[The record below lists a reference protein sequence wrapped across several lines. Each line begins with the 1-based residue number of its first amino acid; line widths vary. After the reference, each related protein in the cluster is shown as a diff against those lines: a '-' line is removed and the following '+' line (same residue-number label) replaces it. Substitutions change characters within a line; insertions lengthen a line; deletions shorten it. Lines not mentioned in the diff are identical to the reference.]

1 MQINLLTAAWYG
13 NKSLTLKFP
22 ENWDVILIEQKNHS
36 SLTDFDIKK
45 NIKNPIGTS
54 QLSELVKEKK
64 QVAILIDDIQRPTPT
79 EKVIPFVL
87 DELKKGGIKQ
97 DKIIIVMA
105 VACHRP
111 ATKEDFIKKLGAETV
126 KSVKTLSHDCT
137 KDLTCLGN
145 TAKGTPI
152 YVNKFVNDCDFKVSI
167 GGVYPHESAGFGG
180 GVKIV
185 HPGICGIDTVKY
197 LHSQLKGASR
207 GSTINNEFRKD
218 MVEVAEKVGLDFTVN
233 VLVNQNREISHL
245 YAGHRFLA
253 HKEAVAIAK
262 QCYGVTPIEDADI
275 VIANIYPFDTSL
287 HFVFKGLW
295 PLSYSKN
302 GSSKVVIASCPEG
315 LGYHALSL
323 KSLPG
328 WAGFLRRMK
337 GLSRHDIY
345 SFIARL
351 KNNKS
356 AFLLY
361 SPYVKKRQLK
371 KIYPGAKLFNTWE
384 SLIQQLESRHKKS
397 HIKVAVYP
405 SSSLQFPL
413 VSE

>member
-1 MQINLLTAAWYG
+1 MQINLLTAAWYS
-13 NKSLTLKFP
+13 NKPLTLKFP
-22 ENWDVILIEQKNHS
+22 ENWDVILIGQKKHS
-36 SLTDFDIKK
+36 PLTDFDIKK
-45 NIKNPIGTS
+45 KIRNPIGTS
-54 QLSELVKEKK
+54 QLSELVKGKK

-87 DELKKGGIKQ
+87 DELRKGGIKQ
-97 DKIIIVMA
+97 DEITIVMA

-111 ATKEDFIKKLGAETV
+111 ATKEDFIKKLGMETV
-126 KSVKTLSHDCT
+126 KTFKTLSHDCT
-137 KDLTCLGN
+137 KDLTYLGN

-152 YVNKFVNDCDFKVSI
+152 YVNKFVKDCDFKVSI

-180 GVKIV
+180 GAKIV

-207 GSTINNEFRKD
+207 GSTINNEFREE
-218 MVEVAEKVGLDFTVN
+218 MNEIAEKVGLDFTVN

-245 YAGHRFLA
+245 FAGHRFLA
-253 HKEAVAIAK
+253 HKEAVETAK

-295 PLSYSKN
+295 PLSYGKN
-302 GSSKVVIASCPEG
+302 ESSKVVIASCPEG

-323 KSLPG
+323 KSLSG
-328 WAGFLRRMK
+328 WAGFHRRMK
-337 GLSRHDIY
+337 ALSRHDIY

-351 KNNKS
+351 KNKKT
-356 AFLLY
+356 AFLLF

-371 KIYPGAKLFNTWE
+371 KIYPGAKLFNTWD
-384 SLIQQLESRHKKS
+384 SLIQQLESRHRES
-397 HIKVAVYP
+397 HIKVAVYL